1 MKKTIKVIS
10 LFVAAM
16 LMLFVFAAC
25 KTQEPT
31 QSQSPEKTET
41 KTEEATKE
49 QALADEEPVTLTYW
63 VMLTEQAAKAIQS
76 YSDHV
81 VYIELQKRLG
91 ISIEFE
97 HPAIGQEDEQF
108 LLLISTSDLPD
119 IIELAYRSGNLY
131 PGGPDKAIEDG
142 VFLKLNDIIDEYSP
156 NYSALLNGNPE
167 IKLQSTTDEG
177 NIWAFNM
184 VEEQRQPSWEGPVLR
199 KDWLDEFGLELPETI
214 DDWHEFLTMAKE
226 EKDAQAPMLLEDTG
240 VSQYHPFVSA
250 YGVINDFYRDGDQTV
265 HYGSIEDGF
274 KQYLATMNQWYS
286 EGLIDSDF
294 VSGFGDRTNALITTS
309 EAAGWVDGFW
319 TFENYKRLADDP
331 NFTIVPAVYP
341 SLKEGE
347 EVTLR
352 QHNEYVRDNPACI
365 TPSCENI
372 EAAATLLDYGYSEEG
387 AALYG
392 WGIEGMTYEVVDGEK
407 VWADFMTKN
416 EDGFTFI
423 ETRNIYCRQGGPYIR
438 EWWAPL
444 VAYTDV
450 EVGAMND
457 YWNGDDSGILPNTL
471 TFTAAEGDEY
481 SKIMSDIDTY
491 KAEMIVNFIM
501 GIEPLDG
508 FDEYAAQIK
517 SMGIDNAIAIKQ
529 AALDRY
535 NNR

>member
-10 LFVAAM
+10 LFVAVM

-41 KTEEATKE
+41 KTEEATKD
-49 QALADEEPVTLTYW
+49 QTVADEEPVTLTYW
-63 VMLTEQAAKAIQS
+63 VMLTENAAKAIQS

-81 VYIELQKRLG
+81 VYVELQKRLG
-91 ISIEFE
+91 INIEFE

-265 HYGSIEDGF
+265 HYGPIEDGF
-274 KQYLATMNQWYS
+274 KQYLATMNQWYL

-309 EAAGWVDGFW
+309 ETAGWVDGFW

-407 VWADFMTKN
+407 VWTDFMTKN